1 MAINANKII
10 SLQRTDSRFTKR
22 GSENVSRMTKNYKFS
37 PKPATRLKNTEFI
50 ATGCST
56 LADAVGMQL
65 I

>member
-1 MAINANKII
+1 MQIKSYLCNGLTHVLLNVGLK
-10 SLQRTDSRFTKR
+10 
-22 GSENVSRMTKNYKFS
+22 NVSRMIKNYKFS